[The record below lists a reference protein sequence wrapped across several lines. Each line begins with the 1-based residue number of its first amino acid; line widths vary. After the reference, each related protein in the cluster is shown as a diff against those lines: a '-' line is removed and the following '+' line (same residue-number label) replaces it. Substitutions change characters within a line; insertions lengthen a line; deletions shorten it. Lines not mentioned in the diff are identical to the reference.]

1 MKKPHDHE
9 QVHMSRTEPERIH
22 GEPTR
27 DEPDL
32 VVTQGVSIFEPE
44 LDSQQME
51 LVYTQAPAA
60 IITAYL
66 LAVIVTLGTWGV
78 ANQSQLLVWL
88 GAQSILTVSRMGLV
102 YSYRRASEA
111 QRTNTRWGLL
121 FFSGT
126 LVSGVV
132 WGCLGL
138 MFSFSWPVEHQTLT
152 LMALAGVLAGAI
164 TSYAAMLSVYIAFLV
179 PAMLIPAQAMLMHN
193 SSISNNMGLLIM
205 LFAAALLVIARNY
218 NKSVIK
224 TLRLR
229 EENNALLRETADM
242 NAALQSEA
250 RNRHKLQ
257 DQLLRER
264 QLFTKGPVTVFR
276 CRAEQGWPIEYVSE
290 TISHYGYN
298 SSDLIT
304 GNTTF
309 SSIVHTNDVQRI
321 VDSELQS
328 DANGT
333 RFIGIDY
340 RVLCANGEV
349 RWVYSYSIPVKNQS
363 GELTHYA
370 GYILDITSRKQAE
383 YDLDQARERAQIT
396 LHSIADAVITTD
408 VNGQVEYLN
417 PRAEQLTGWDRDI
430 ARGLTL
436 SRILCKFDEKSQSL
450 LEAPVMQSLHVGET
464 IKSSADESLLRHDG
478 SEYSVQ
484 FSASPIM
491 SDDGTGMGVILVIHD
506 VTEARLMEEKI
517 SYQASHDAL
526 TGLINRAEF
535 EKRLNYAIESAW
547 YENENH
553 VLCYIDLDS
562 LKIVNDTCS
571 HESGDELLKDA
582 ARQIQGCLRE
592 SDLLARL
599 GGDEFG
605 ALLKNCSLSGAVEL
619 VETILG
625 MIRGIRFQRCD
636 RVFEITASVGVTAID
651 ADTLSVPDIMI
662 EADLACHAAKDSGCD
677 RLHIYHPEDQGL
689 ARRHSEM
696 QWVSRLTEAIKSDKL
711 LLYSQEVV
719 PVVPDPGAGRH
730 FEVLVRMLD
739 ADGSIVPPDRFLP
752 AAERYNLIISLDR
765 WVVSHSFAWYARQ
778 QVAHT
783 TDDLGLISINLS
795 GASVTDSGFLKHIK
809 DEMKRHDVP
818 PGKLCL
824 EITETAAIA
833 NLDAAAEFIHE
844 LKRLGCRF
852 ALDDFGSGLSS
863 FAYLKNLPVDYLKI
877 DGSFVRGI
885 ETDEIDHAMVGSIH
899 QLATLMGIKTIAE
912 FVENDGILAALADIG
927 VDYAQGYG
935 IAKPRPL
942 QDKNAGNVQSA

>member
-1 MKKPHDHE
+1 
-9 QVHMSRTEPERIH
+9 MSRTGHTQIRKESASAEP
-22 GEPTR
+22 G
-27 DEPDL
+27 L
-32 VVTQGVSIFEPE
+32 MVTQGVSIFEPE

-66 LAVIVTLGTWGV
+66 LAVIVTLGTWNV
-78 ANQSQLLVWL
+78 ANQSHLLVWL
-88 GAQSILTVSRMGLV
+88 VAQSVLTVVRMGLV
-102 YSYRRASEA
+102 YRYRRASEA
-111 QRTNTRWGLL
+111 QRSGSRWGLL
-121 FFSGT
+121 FFTGA
-126 LVSGVV
+126 LISGVV

-152 LMALAGVLAGAI
+152 LMALAGVIAGAI
-164 TSYAAMLSVYIAFLV
+164 SSYAAMLSVYIAFMV
-179 PAMLIPAQAMLMHN
+179 PAMLIPAQSMLMHN
-193 SSISNNMGLLIM
+193 SNISNNIGLLIM

-224 TLRLR
+224 SLRLR
-229 EENNALLRETADM
+229 EENNTLLRETADM
-242 NAALQSEA
+242 NAALQTEA
-250 RNRHKLQ
+250 HNRHQLQ
-257 DQLLRER
+257 EQLLRER

-276 CRAEQGWPIEYVSE
+276 CRAEHGWPIEYVSE

-298 SSDLIT
+298 SGELIAD
-304 GNTTF
+304 NSMF
-309 SSIVHTNDVQRI
+309 SSIVHANDVQRI
-321 VDSELQS
+321 VESELQS
-328 DANGT
+328 DQNGT

-340 RVLCANGEV
+340 RVMCTNGEM
-349 RWVYSYSIPVKNQS
+349 RWVYSYSIPVRNHA

-383 YDLDQARERAQIT
+383 YELDQARERAQIT

-417 PRAEQLTGWDRDI
+417 PRAEQLTGWDREI

-436 SRILCKFDEKSQSL
+436 SRILCRFDEKSQSL
-450 LEAPVMQSLHVGET
+450 LESPVMHSLHVGET
-464 IKSSADESLLRHDG
+464 IKSSADENLVRNDG
-478 SEYSVQ
+478 NEYSVQ

-547 YENENH
+547 YEDERH

-562 LKIVNDTCS
+562 LKIINDTCS

-582 ARQIQGCLRE
+582 ARSIQDCLRE

-605 ALLKNCSLSGAVEL
+605 VLLKNCSLSGAVEL
-619 VETILG
+619 VETILDV
-625 MIRGIRFQRCD
+625 IRGIRFQRCD
-636 RVFEITASVGVTAID
+636 RVFEITASIGVTEID
-651 ADTLSVPDIMI
+651 AETVSVPDIMI

-677 RLHIYHPEDQGL
+677 RLHIYRPEDQGL

-711 LLYSQEVV
+711 VLYCQEIV
-719 PVVPDPGAGRH
+719 PVVPDPGVGRH

-739 ADGSIVPPDRFLP
+739 ADGGIVTPDRFLS
-752 AAERYNLIISLDR
+752 AAERYNLINSLDR
-765 WVVSHSFAWYARQ
+765 WVVSHSFAWYAQ
-778 QVAHT
+778 EKVEHT
-783 TDDLGLISINLS
+783 VSDLSMISINLS
-795 GASVTDSGFLKHIK
+795 GASVTDSAFLQHIK
-809 DEMKRHDVP
+809 DELKRYDVP
-818 PGKLCL
+818 PGLVCL
-824 EITETAAIA
+824 EITETAAVA
-833 NLDAAAEFIHE
+833 NLDAATDFIRE

-912 FVENDGILAALADIG
+912 YAENEGILDALADIG

-942 QDKNAGNVQSA
+942 QDKDAGNIQSA

>member
-1 MKKPHDHE
+1 
-9 QVHMSRTEPERIH
+9 MSRTEQEHIH
-22 GEPTR
+22 GDLPQG
-27 DEPDL
+27 EPDL
-32 VVTQGVSIFEPE
+32 VVTQGISIFEPE
-44 LDSQQME
+44 LDSQQTE
-51 LVYTQAPAA
+51 LVYNQAPAA
-60 IITAYL
+60 IVTAYL
-66 LAVIVTLGTWGV
+66 LAVVVALCTWGV
-78 ANQSQLLVWL
+78 ADQTQLLAWMGV
-88 GAQSILTVSRMGLV
+88 QSVLTVARMVLV
-102 YSYRRASEA
+102 FSYWRTNEK
-111 QRTNTRWGLL
+111 QRTEPRWGLL
-121 FFSGT
+121 FFSGA

-138 MFSFSWPVEHQTLT
+138 LFSFSWPVEYQTLT
-152 LMALAGVLAGAI
+152 LMALAGVIAGAI
-164 TSYAAMLSVYIAFLV
+164 SSYAAMLSVYIAFMV

-193 SSISNNMGLLIM
+193 SNISNNMGLLIM

-224 TLRLR
+224 SLRLR

-242 NAALQSEA
+242 NAALQAEA

-304 GNTTF
+304 GNLKF

-349 RWVYSYSIPVKNQS
+349 RWVYSYSIPVKNHA

-383 YDLDQARERAQIT
+383 YELDQAHERAQIT

-417 PRAEQLTGWDRDI
+417 PRAEQLTGWDREV

-436 SRILCKFDEKSQSL
+436 SRVLCKFDEKSQSL
-450 LEAPVMQSLHVGET
+450 LAAPVMQSLHVGET
-464 IKSSADESLLRHDG
+464 IKSSADESLVRHDG
-478 SEYSVQ
+478 TEYSVQ

-491 SDDGTGMGVILVIHD
+491 SDDGTGMGVILVVHD

-547 YENENH
+547 YENEKH
-553 VLCYIDLDS
+553 ILCYIDLDS

-571 HESGDELLKDA
+571 HESGDELLKDTT
-582 ARQIQGCLRE
+582 RHIQGCLRE

-605 ALLKNCSLSGAVEL
+605 VLLKNCSLSGAVEL
-619 VETILG
+619 VEKILG
-625 MIRGIRFQRCD
+625 VIRGIRFRRCD

-651 ADTLSVPDIMI
+651 SDTLSVPEIMI

-711 LLYSQEVV
+711 VLYSQEIV
-719 PVVPDPGAGRH
+719 PVIPDSSTGRH
-730 FEVLVRMLD
+730 LEVLVRMLD
-739 ADGSIVPPDRFLP
+739 ADGSIVTPDRFLP
-752 AAERYNLIISLDR
+752 AAERYNLITSLDR
-765 WVVSHSFAWYARQ
+765 WVVSHSFAWYAQQ
-778 QVAHT
+778 QVVHAAG
-783 TDDLGLISINLS
+783 DLSMISINLS
-795 GASVTDSGFLKHIK
+795 GASVIDSAFLKYIK
-809 DEMKRHDVP
+809 DEMKRYDVSP
-818 PGKLCL
+818 EKLCL

-833 NLDAAAEFIHE
+833 NLDAATGFIHD
-844 LKRLGCRF
+844 LKRMGCRF

-885 ETDEIDHAMVGSIH
+885 QTDEIDHAMVGSIH

-912 FVENDGILAALADIG
+912 FVENDGILYALADIG

-942 QDKNAGNVQSA
+942 QDKAVGNMQSA

>member
-1 MKKPHDHE
+1 MNKTE
-9 QVHMSRTEPERIH
+9 QEHVHR
-22 GEPTR
+22 GLLQ
-27 DEPDL
+27 DDPDL
-32 VVTQGVSIFEPE
+32 AVTQGVSIFEPE
-44 LDSQQME
+44 LGNQQTD

-60 IITAYL
+60 IVTAYL
-66 LAVIVTLGTWGV
+66 LAVVVTLGTWSV
-78 ANQSQLLVWL
+78 ADQTHLLVWL
-88 GAQSILTVSRMGLV
+88 GTQSVLTVTRMVLV
-102 YSYRRASEA
+102 FSYRRTSEK
-111 QRTNTRWGLL
+111 QRTQPRWGVL
-121 FFSGT
+121 FFSGA

-138 MFSFSWPVEHQTLT
+138 IFSFSWPVEYQTLT
-152 LMALAGVLAGAI
+152 LMALAGVIAGAI
-164 TSYAAMLSVYIAFLV
+164 SSYAAMLSVYIAFMV
-179 PAMLIPAQAMLMHN
+179 PAMLIPAQSMLMHN
-193 SSISNNMGLLIM
+193 SNISNNMGLLIM

-218 NKSVIK
+218 NKSVIRS
-224 TLRLR
+224 LRLR

-242 NAALQSEA
+242 NTALQSEA

-276 CRAEQGWPIEYVSE
+276 CRAEQGWPIEYISE
-290 TISHYGYN
+290 TISLYGYN

-304 GNTTF
+304 GNLMF

-333 RFIGIDY
+333 RYIGIDY
-340 RVLCANGEV
+340 RIVCANGEV
-349 RWVYSYSIPVKNQS
+349 RWVYSYSIPVKNHA
-363 GELTHYA
+363 GELTHFA

-383 YDLDQARERAQIT
+383 YELDQARERAQIT

-417 PRAEQLTGWDRDI
+417 PRAEQLTGWEREI

-436 SRILCKFDEKSQSL
+436 SRVLCKFDEKSQSL

-464 IKSSADESLLRHDG
+464 IKSGADESLLRHDG
-478 SEYSVQ
+478 AEYSVQ

-506 VTEARLMEEKI
+506 VTETRLMEEKI

-526 TGLINRAEF
+526 TGLINRTEF
-535 EKRLNYAIESAW
+535 EKRLGYAIESA
-547 YENENH
+547 YHENEKH

-571 HESGDELLKDA
+571 HVSGDELLKDA
-582 ARQIQGCLRE
+582 ARKIQVCLRE

-605 ALLKNCSLSGAVEL
+605 VLLKNCTLSGAVEL
-619 VETILG
+619 VEMILG

-636 RVFEITASVGVTAID
+636 RVFEITASVGITEID
-651 ADTLSVPDIMI
+651 ADTRSVPDIMI
-662 EADLACHAAKDSGCD
+662 EADLACHAAKDSGCN
-677 RLHIYHPEDQGL
+677 RLHIYHQEDQDL

-696 QWVSRLTEAIKSDKL
+696 QWVSRLTEAINSNKL
-711 LLYSQEVV
+711 ILYSQEIV
-719 PVVPDPGAGRH
+719 PVVPDSCTGRH
-730 FEVLVRMLD
+730 FEVLVRMHD
-739 ADGSIVPPDRFLP
+739 ADGGIVPPDSFLP
-752 AAERYNLIISLDR
+752 AAERYNLINSLDR
-765 WVVSHSFAWYARQ
+765 WVVSHTFAWYAQQ
-778 QVAHT
+778 QVAQAA
-783 TDDLGLISINLS
+783 DGLSMISINLS
-795 GASVTDSGFLKHIK
+795 GASVTDSGFLRHIK
-809 DEMKRHDVP
+809 DEMNRYDVP
-818 PGKLCL
+818 PEKLCL
-824 EITETAAIA
+824 EITETAAVT
-833 NLDAAAEFIHE
+833 NLEAATEFIHE

-863 FAYLKNLPVDYLKI
+863 FKYLKSLPVDYLKI
-877 DGSFVRGI
+877 DGSFVRGM
-885 ETDEIDHAMVGSIH
+885 EADEIDHAMVGSIH

-912 FVENDGILAALADIG
+912 FVENDGILDALAEIG

-935 IAKPRPL
+935 VAKPMPL
-942 QDKNAGNVQSA
+942 QGRAADNAQSA